1 MKIKLFPKN
10 EQELS
15 KLFVLIF
22 PLTLLLS
29 FTITFL
35 KNAYFTFANLL
46 PHNGILNYGFL
57 DRIDTQTSLGLV
69 FGSALCLSFSYL
81 FSKSLGRTMV
91 LFPLVFLTL
100 LGVVGT
106 EFLDILVNFFTQNS
120 AYDLGNSSLLIPLKI
135 LVVFGLFGLS
145 SLNLLAKKEPSIFA
159 SAQFIYGAVVF
170 YLISLF
176 IIRGELNV
184 FSDIFLINSL
194 YASTHIY
201 VGVSFIYLAIIHF
214 LMTRPLEAIMFNK
227 TLSSITFWGFLFL
240 LPWTNFKYYYGS
252 VLPNWIEN
260 ISIYLSISL
269 VVPLLAFL
277 VNYIKTIQ
285 SKEADENK
293 SLGLMNFSVILF
305 SITTIFHIVSSFEN
319 LLPILGITNFIN
331 VIRFGYVGSLVMAT
345 ISFSYY
351 LIPKLFGR
359 EVAYSRLEDF
369 VFNGFKISYL
379 LILINN
385 ALIGINSGYSW
396 NAGANAG
403 NPTIY
408 GEGYEIVWNLIGF
421 NFSLN
426 TFISLILLS
435 TGFLYLISVLRAVS
449 SGQITTVEEMVYTNE

>member
-29 FTITFL
+29 YTISFL

-46 PHNGILNYGFL
+46 PTNAVFNYGFL
-57 DRIDTQTSLGLV
+57 DRLDTQSSLGLV
-69 FGSALCLSFSYL
+69 FGASLSLSFSYL

-106 EFLDILVNFFTQNS
+106 EFLDILVNFFFENT
-120 AYDLGNSSLLIPLKI
+120 AYDLGNSSLLILLKI
-135 LVVFGLFGLS
+135 LVVFGLFGLA
-145 SLNLLAKKEPSIFA
+145 SLNLLAKKEASIFA

-176 IIRGELNV
+176 IVRAELNI
-184 FSDIFLINSL
+184 FSDIFLINAL
-194 YASTHIY
+194 YTSTHIY
-201 VGVSFIYLAIIHF
+201 VGITFIYLAIIHF
-214 LMTRPLEAIMFNK
+214 LMTRPLEAVLFNK

-240 LPWTNFKYYYGS
+240 MPWTNFKYYYGS
-252 VLPNWIEN
+252 LLPNWIEN
-260 ISIYLSISL
+260 ISIYLSMSL
-269 VVPLLAFL
+269 LVPLIAFL
-277 VNYIKTIQ
+277 VNFIKTIQ
-285 SKEADENK
+285 SKEADNK
-293 SLGLMNFSVILF
+293 SLELVNFSVILF

-331 VIRFGYVGSLVMAT
+331 VISYGYVGSLVLAT
-345 ISFSYY
+345 ISLSYY

-359 EVAYSRLEDF
+359 EVAYSRLENIIF
-369 VFNGFKISYL
+369 AGFKFSYL
-379 LILINN
+379 LVLINN
-385 ALIGINSGYSW
+385 AVIGINSGYSW

-408 GEGYEIVWNLIGF
+408 GEGFGIVWNLIGF

-426 TFISLILLS
+426 TFMSLILLS
-435 TGFLYLISVLRAVS
+435 TGFLYLISVLRAIS
-449 SGQITTVEEMVYTNE
+449 SGEVTTVEEMVFTNE

>member
-29 FTITFL
+29 LTISFL

-46 PHNGILNYGFL
+46 PHNAIFNYGFL
-57 DRIDTQTSLGLV
+57 DRVDTQASLGLV
-69 FGSALCLSFSYL
+69 FSTTLCLSFSYL
-81 FSKSLGRTMV
+81 FSKSLGRATV

-100 LGVVGT
+100 LGIVGT
-106 EFLDILVNFFTQNS
+106 EFLDILVNFFSQNS
-120 AYDLGNSSLLIPLKI
+120 AYDLGNSSLLILLKI

-159 SAQFIYGAVVF
+159 SAQFIYGALVF

-176 IIRGELNV
+176 IIRGELKV

-201 VGVSFIYLAIIHF
+201 VGVTFVYLAIIHF

-227 TLSSITFWGFLFL
+227 TLSSIAFWGFLFL

-277 VNYIKTIQ
+277 VNYTKTIQ
-285 SKEADENK
+285 SKEAAENK

-319 LLPILGITNFIN
+319 LLPILGITNFVN

-359 EVAYSRLEDF
+359 DVAYSRLEDI

-379 LILINN
+379 LVLINN
-385 ALIGINSGYSW
+385 TLIGVNSGYSW

-408 GEGYEIVWNLIGF
+408 GEGYEIVWNLISL

-435 TGFLYLISVLRAVS
+435 SGLLYLISVLKAVS

>member
-29 FTITFL
+29 FTISFL

-69 FGSALCLSFSYL
+69 FGTALCLSFSYL
-81 FSKSLGRTMV
+81 FSKSLGRTTV

-170 YLISLF
+170 YLISLL

-227 TLSSITFWGFLFL
+227 TLSSIAFWGFLFL

-285 SKEADENK
+285 SKEVDENK

-305 SITTIFHIVSSFEN
+305 STTTIFHIVSSFEN

-369 VFNGFKISYL
+369 VFNGFKVSYL

>member
-22 PLTLLLS
+22 PLTLLLCY
-29 FTITFL
+29 TISFL

-46 PHNGILNYGFL
+46 PTNAVFNYGFL
-57 DRIDTQTSLGLV
+57 DRLDTQSSLGLV
-69 FGSALCLSFSYL
+69 FGASLSLSFSYL

-106 EFLDILVNFFTQNS
+106 EFLDILVNFFFENR
-120 AYDLGNSSLLIPLKI
+120 AYDLGNSSLLILLKI
-135 LVVFGLFGLS
+135 LVVFGLFGLA
-145 SLNLLAKKEPSIFA
+145 SLNLLAKKEASIFA

-176 IIRGELNV
+176 IVRAELNI
-184 FSDIFLINSL
+184 FSDIFLINAL
-194 YASTHIY
+194 YTSTHIY
-201 VGVSFIYLAIIHF
+201 VGITFIYLAIIHF
-214 LMTRPLEAIMFNK
+214 LMTRPLEAVLFNK

-240 LPWTNFKYYYGS
+240 MPWTNFKYYYGS
-252 VLPNWIEN
+252 LLPNWIEN

-269 VVPLLAFL
+269 IVPLLAFL
-277 VNYIKTIQ
+277 VNFIKTIQ
-285 SKEADENK
+285 SKETDNK
-293 SLGLMNFSVILF
+293 SLELVSFSVILF
-305 SITTIFHIVSSFEN
+305 SITTIFHMISSFEN
-319 LLPILGITNFIN
+319 LLPILGITNFVN
-331 VIRFGYVGSLVMAT
+331 VISYGYVGSLVLAT
-345 ISFSYY
+345 ISLSYY

-359 EVAYSRLEDF
+359 EVAYSRLENIIF
-369 VFNGFKISYL
+369 TGFKFSYL

-408 GEGYEIVWNLIGF
+408 GEGFGIVWNLVSF
-421 NFSLN
+421 NFSFN
-426 TFISLILLS
+426 TFTSLILLS
-435 TGFLYLISVLRAVS
+435 TGFLYLISVLRAIS
-449 SGQITTVEEMVYTNE
+449 SGEVTTVEEMVFKNE

>member
-29 FTITFL
+29 LTISFL

-46 PHNGILNYGFL
+46 PHNAIFNYGFL
-57 DRIDTQTSLGLV
+57 DRVDTQTSLGLV
-69 FGSALCLSFSYL
+69 FGAALCLSFSYL
-81 FSKSLGRTMV
+81 FSKSLGRATV

-106 EFLDILVNFFTQNS
+106 EFLDILVNFFSQNS
-120 AYDLGNSSLLIPLKI
+120 AYDLGNSSLLILLKI

-201 VGVSFIYLAIIHF
+201 VGVTFIYLAIIHF

-227 TLSSITFWGFLFL
+227 TLSSIAFWGFLFL

-277 VNYIKTIQ
+277 VNYTKTIQ
-285 SKEADENK
+285 SKEATENK

-319 LLPILGITNFIN
+319 LLPILGITNFVN

-359 EVAYSRLEDF
+359 EVAYSRLEDI

-379 LILINN
+379 LVLINN
-385 ALIGINSGYSW
+385 TLIGVNSGYSW

-408 GEGYEIVWNLIGF
+408 GEGYEIVWNLISF

-435 TGFLYLISVLRAVS
+435 SGFLYLVSVLKAVS

>member
-29 FTITFL
+29 YTISFL

-46 PHNGILNYGFL
+46 PTNAVFNYGFL
-57 DRIDTQTSLGLV
+57 DRLDTQSSLGLV
-69 FGSALCLSFSYL
+69 FGASLSLSFSYL

-106 EFLDILVNFFTQNS
+106 EFLDILVNFFFENR
-120 AYDLGNSSLLIPLKI
+120 AYDLGNSSLLILLKI
-135 LVVFGLFGLS
+135 LVVFGLFGLA
-145 SLNLLAKKEPSIFA
+145 SLNLLAKKEASIFA

-176 IIRGELNV
+176 IVRAELNI
-184 FSDIFLINSL
+184 FSDIFLINAL
-194 YASTHIY
+194 YTSTHVY
-201 VGVSFIYLAIIHF
+201 VGITFIYLAIIHF
-214 LMTRPLEAIMFNK
+214 LMTRPLEAVLFNK

-240 LPWTNFKYYYGS
+240 MPWTNFKYYYGS
-252 VLPNWIEN
+252 LLPNWIEN
-260 ISIYLSISL
+260 ISIYLSMSL
-269 VVPLLAFL
+269 LVPLIAFL
-277 VNYIKTIQ
+277 VNFIKTIQ
-285 SKEADENK
+285 SKEADNK
-293 SLGLMNFSVILF
+293 SLELVNFSVILF

-331 VIRFGYVGSLVMAT
+331 VISYGYVGSLVLAT
-345 ISFSYY
+345 ISLSYY

-359 EVAYSRLEDF
+359 EVAYSRLENIIF
-369 VFNGFKISYL
+369 AGFKFSYL
-379 LILINN
+379 LVLINN
-385 ALIGINSGYSW
+385 AVIGINSGYSW

-408 GEGYEIVWNLIGF
+408 GEGFGIVWNLIGF

-426 TFISLILLS
+426 TFVSLILLS
-435 TGFLYLISVLRAVS
+435 TGFLYLISVLRAIS
-449 SGQITTVEEMVYTNE
+449 SGEVTTVEEMVFTNE

>member
-29 FTITFL
+29 FTISFL

-46 PHNGILNYGFL
+46 PHNEIFNYGFL
-57 DRIDTQTSLGLV
+57 DRIDTQASLGLV
-69 FGSALCLSFSYL
+69 FGAALCLSFSYL
-81 FSKSLGRTMV
+81 FSKSLGRATV

-106 EFLDILVNFFTQNS
+106 EFLDILVNFFSQNS
-120 AYDLGNSSLLIPLKI
+120 AYDLGNSSLLILLKI

-176 IIRGELNV
+176 IIRGQLNV

-201 VGVSFIYLAIIHF
+201 VGVTFVYLAIIHF
-214 LMTRPLEAIMFNK
+214 LMTRPLKAIMFNK
-227 TLSSITFWGFLFL
+227 TLSSIAFWGFLFL

-277 VNYIKTIQ
+277 VNYTKTIQ
-285 SKEADENK
+285 SKEAAENK

-331 VIRFGYVGSLVMAT
+331 VIRFGYVGSLVMAA

-359 EVAYSRLEDF
+359 EVAYSRLEDV
-369 VFNGFKISYL
+369 VFNGFKISYIL
-379 LILINN
+379 VLINN
-385 ALIGINSGYSW
+385 TLIGVNSGYSW

-408 GEGYEIVWNLIGF
+408 GEGYEIVWNLISF

-435 TGFLYLISVLRAVS
+435 SGFLYLISILRAVS

>member
-29 FTITFL
+29 LTISFL

-46 PHNGILNYGFL
+46 PHNAIFNYGFL
-57 DRIDTQTSLGLV
+57 DRVDTQTSLGLV
-69 FGSALCLSFSYL
+69 FGAALCLSFSYL
-81 FSKSLGRTMV
+81 FSKSLGRATV

-100 LGVVGT
+100 LGIVGT
-106 EFLDILVNFFTQNS
+106 EFLDILVNFFSQNS
-120 AYDLGNSSLLIPLKI
+120 AYDLGNSSVLILLKI

-201 VGVSFIYLAIIHF
+201 VGVTFIYLAIIHF

-227 TLSSITFWGFLFL
+227 TLSSIAFWGFLFL

-277 VNYIKTIQ
+277 VNYTKTIQ
-285 SKEADENK
+285 SKEATENK

-319 LLPILGITNFIN
+319 LLPILGITNFVN

-359 EVAYSRLEDF
+359 EVAYSRLEDI

-379 LILINN
+379 LVLINN
-385 ALIGINSGYSW
+385 TLIGVNSGYSW

-408 GEGYEIVWNLIGF
+408 GEGYEIVWNLISF

-435 TGFLYLISVLRAVS
+435 SGFLYLISVLKAVS

>member
-29 FTITFL
+29 FTISFL

-227 TLSSITFWGFLFL
+227 TLSSIAFWGFLFL

-305 SITTIFHIVSSFEN
+305 STTTIFHIVSSFEN

-369 VFNGFKISYL
+369 VFNGFKVSYL

>member
-29 FTITFL
+29 FTISFL

-227 TLSSITFWGFLFL
+227 TLSSIAFWGFLFL

-285 SKEADENK
+285 SKEVDENK

-305 SITTIFHIVSSFEN
+305 STTTIFHIVSSFEN

-369 VFNGFKISYL
+369 VFNGFKVSYL